1 MDEPGPRPS
10 QARMTHMRHPFSFQ
24 ALTSLYRVSHSAW
37 GYEAVAESH
46 AGRMMP
52 ISLDKGALR
61 SCRLSF
67 TEPALL
73 AGSRQKRQPAR
84 RGAAGDRAS

>member
-1 MDEPGPRPS
+1 MSVPT
-10 QARMTHMRHPFSFQ
+10 ATIAFSFQ
-24 ALTSLYRVSHSAW
+24 ALTSLYRVSHSAR

-67 TEPALL
+67 TELALL

-84 RGAAGDRAS
+84 RGTAGDRASRRTSGTRRFS